1 MKSDDVKQI
10 PGLLPGLLDAH
21 PAVGAS
27 EGNEE
32 NKETVIP
39 LFGEETCWASVGLL
53 AIRVRVSV
61 SRLNDK

>member
-1 MKSDDVKQI
+1 M
-10 PGLLPGLLDAH
+10 LDCR
-21 PAVGAS
+21 
-27 EGNEE
+27 EE